1 MEIQDST
8 KPKKVG
14 KVITVQQAIE
24 KADTK
29 TFVAHPIAPLQLTS
43 KIFDLLQQCLTTK
56 QVRKGINETLK
67 LINKENVELVILAA
81 NANPLELLASLPL
94 ICEEKSIPYCFVP
107 EAAGLGR
114 ACGIKR
120 PIICCAV
127 LKGSSSN
134 INSQI
139 DLLKDKIELL
149 MYS

>member
-1 MEIQDST
+1 MEIHDSN
-8 KPKKVG
+8 KPKKIG
-14 KVITVQQAIE
+14 KVITTHQLLD

-29 TFVAHPIAPLQLTS
+29 TFTPHPIAPLPLTS
-43 KIFDLLQQCLTTK
+43 KIFDLLQQCLITK
-56 QVRKGINETLK
+56 QVRKGINETVK

-81 NANPLELLASLPL
+81 NANPLELLASLPM

-120 PIICCAV
+120 PIICCSI
-127 LKGSSSN
+127 LKGSSAN
-134 INSQI
+134 VNSQI